1 MTPWPISA
9 DGSVN
14 NDVRL
19 ILLLLAS
26 AALSLAQLQG
36 VVDIHVHSDPDS
48 VPRKLDALDT
58 ARLARDAGVRAI
70 VLKNHWAPTV
80 QLAYTVAKVVPGI
93 EVFGGISLDRA
104 VGGVNPEAVK
114 QAAAFAGKKLRIV
127 WMPTFDSENN
137 VRFNKQNIPFAAV
150 SRNGQLLPETM
161 EVLKLIAKEK
171 LVLATGHSSAAEN
184 LMLVRGGKKLGIA
197 QMVVTHPLYAPIHMS
212 IPDMQEAA
220 RLGAYLELCG
230 NAVLPTNPKDGQ
242 IPVAEYMKTIRAVGP
257 EHMILSGDF
266 GQAVNPHHPEAWK
279 QFLDIL
285 RKAGLSNADIDRM
298 ARKNPAKLIGLD

>member
-1 MTPWPISA
+1 LSKLRT
-9 DGSVN
+9 
-14 NDVRL
+14 VRL
-19 ILLLLAS
+19 ILLVLA
-26 AALSLAQLQG
+26 LRTLCLGQLQG
-36 VVDIHVHSDPDS
+36 LVDVHVHSDPDA
-48 VPRKLDALDT
+48 VPRRLDALDT
-58 ARLARDAGVRAI
+58 ARQAKEAGIRAI

-137 VRFNKQNIPFAAV
+137 VRFNKQNTPFAAV
-150 SRNGQLLPETM
+150 ARNGQLLPETI

-171 LVLATGHSSAAEN
+171 LVLATGHSSAAED
-184 LMLVRGGKKLGIA
+184 LMLVREGKKQGIERII
-197 QMVVTHPLYAPIHMS
+197 VTHPLYAPIHMS
-212 IPDMQEAA
+212 IPQMQEAA

-230 NAVLPTNPKDGQ
+230 NAVLPTQPRDGQ
-242 IPVAEYMKTIRAVGP
+242 IPVAEYVKTIRALGP

-266 GQAVNPHHPEAWK
+266 GQAVNPPHAEAWR
-279 QFLDIL
+279 LYIDIM
-285 RKAGLSNADIDRM
+285 RKAGVSSTDIDLM
-298 ARKNPAKLIGLD
+298 TRKNPARLLGLEK